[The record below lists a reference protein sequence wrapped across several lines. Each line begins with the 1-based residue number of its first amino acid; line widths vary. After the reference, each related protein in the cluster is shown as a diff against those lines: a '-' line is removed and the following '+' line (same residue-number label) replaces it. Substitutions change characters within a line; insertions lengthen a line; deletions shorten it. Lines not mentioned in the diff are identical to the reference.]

1 MVTTTGCDVCNKS
14 SLSLL
19 LLRPSPIAN
28 SPLLAAAGAQGVA
41 ADPAVL
47 TGMLPNP
54 APRQSRFALRL
65 LRAGYVHIY
74 LPSPP
79 PGVPNWLVYR
89 VTEQADLVPE
99 RSELFGQVDAKV
111 SCTRTGHIAMG
122 LKVVSIPQAHKVS
135 ELWVAYSANL
145 WNDKLRGKNKADP
158 AVMQKVSLQSCG
170 VNSFVPSADKLKAQV
185 LECAL
190 NKLSID
196 GASDHDFSFNSIAS
210 STEDLATNL
219 KMAAAKHPKTVG
231 KEIAVVLRDPVG
243 IATEL
248 NALRVRRNELIKKEF
263 AKPENFHPLNSS
275 ATVLGLK
282 QSLVEEEDLNS
293 FEQVTPLRTLSAFMH
308 EDLPAGTVWQAL
320 TDEDRKMLLS
330 RAKGDGAFSE
340 FMLSPYKA
348 VFEQKDLG
356 RVFYP
361 DHDKRAAAWTQK
373 KVEEHWSK
381 LAKYVDE
388 DARAAWMTSFNARM
402 KSQHYDALVLFEKD
416 WLAATE
422 DKQLFVYF
430 DRHFDPD
437 AAIDPLRLPV
447 SGVLYARENHLINQ
461 PAPFSESLL
470 SDYLAK
476 IDRPITDKESLALR
490 SSVGGYN
497 AMIKMVHVQLTGD
510 PGAAGMRDKSYDLVK
525 GFSELGMSK
534 GALTA
539 NSWIGHA
546 IALFS
551 VGQLSAL
558 TGAALTVAAHDVKAS
573 SVTKRIMA
581 KLLRMA
587 HVQRCLE
594 YAVQGAL
601 HGNSPNV
608 PMLVTMHLSAEKA
621 LEMYKARPGQSLGTS
636 KTRIKKALAN
646 NSRIPVTLPTD
657 TDTVKAVNGNLGA
670 ITDNPASVGIK
681 MGKAAT
687 SAAVTGAAGSTL
699 VLTEEKFLELYQNQA
714 GTGAK
719 AANILRSTLPN
730 LAKTTYGAQFT
741 AMVKTLDARLALGSM
756 VIQALGVW
764 NGVNAILETPKGSDV
779 TDTAYGVLDSVIGF
793 TGGMLALW
801 AVGAEVRVAAQVG
814 HHAVASNMGIGLL
827 KIGASITGIAGG
839 AVNYVASAK
848 KSKDQRALGNEDAAN
863 LYTLSAQAFLLTGVT
878 STALTVGAIA
888 SGLEARAIGGAVV
901 RTVATRLAA
910 NAVFATV
917 GGIGL
922 TVSGIGLLLLG
933 AGVVVQ
939 IGAIVLTPTELQ
951 RWLGRSYF
959 GRDGGLIF
967 SGKRDDMFKRGDWK
981 AEKEALNEVFASSE
995 MKQKNQ
1001 NTSAEQVAKVAR

>member
-28 SPLLAAAGAQGVA
+28 SPLLAAAVARGVA

-47 TGMLPNP
+47 TGMLPSP
-54 APRQSRFALRL
+54 APKQSRFALRL

-79 PGVPNWLVYR
+79 AGVPNWLVYR

-99 RSELFGQVDAKV
+99 RSELFAQTDASV
-111 SCTRTGHIAMG
+111 RCSRPGHIAMG

-145 WNDKLRGKNKADP
+145 WNDTLRGKNKADP
-158 AVMQKVSLQSCG
+158 AVMQKISLQSCG
-170 VNSFVPSADKLKAQV
+170 VNSFVPSAEKLKAQV

-190 NKLSID
+190 SKLTID
-196 GASDHDFSFNSIAS
+196 GASDHDFPFNSIVSGA
-210 STEDLATNL
+210 EELAANL
-219 KMAAAKHPKTVG
+219 KLAAAKHPKTAG

-248 NALRVRRNELIKKEF
+248 NALRIRRNELLKKEI

-282 QSLVEEEDLNS
+282 QSLVREEDLSS
-293 FEQVTPLRTLSAFMH
+293 FEQVSPLRTLSAYMH
-308 EDLPAGTVWQAL
+308 DDWPAGTEWQAV

-340 FMLSPYKA
+340 FVLAPYKA
-348 VFEQKDLG
+348 VFEQKNLG

-361 DHDKRAAAWTQK
+361 DHDQRAAAWTAK
-373 KVEEHWSK
+373 KVEENWSK

-402 KSQHYDALVLFEKD
+402 KSQHYDALALFERD
-416 WLAATE
+416 WHAATE
-422 DKQLFVYF
+422 DKQTLAYF
-430 DRHFDPD
+430 DRHFDPQ
-437 AAIDPLRLPV
+437 AAVDPLKQPV
-447 SGVLYARENHLINQ
+447 SGVLYARESHLINQ
-461 PAPFSESLL
+461 PAPFSEGLL

-476 IDRPITDKESLALR
+476 ISKPITDKESIAFRAL
-490 SSVGGYN
+490 VGN
-497 AMIKMVHVQLTGD
+497 HDAMIKMVHIQLTGD

-534 GALTA
+534 GALTS

-558 TGAALTVAAHDVKAS
+558 SGAALTIAAREAKAS
-573 SVTKRIMA
+573 GVTTSIMG
-581 KLLRMA
+581 KLQTMA

-601 HGNSPNV
+601 HGNAPNV
-608 PMLVTMHLSAEKA
+608 PLLLKMQVNADEA
-621 LEMYKARPGQSLGTS
+621 LKIFAARSGQPLGTS
-636 KTRIKKALAN
+636 KTRIKKARAN
-646 NSRIPVTLPTD
+646 NTKVTLTLATD
-657 TDTVKAVNGNLGA
+657 TDAVKAAHGNLGD
-670 ITDNPASVGIK
+670 ITQNPASGSVK

-687 SAAVTGAAGSTL
+687 SAAVGVAGSTA
-699 VLTEEKFLELYQNQA
+699 VLTEEKFLQLYQSQA
-714 GTGAK
+714 GAGAK
-719 AANILRSTLPN
+719 AANILRSALPD
-730 LAKTTYGAQFT
+730 LVKTTSGAQLM
-741 AMVKTLDARLALGSM
+741 AMAKTLDARLALGSM

-764 NGVNAILETPKGSDV
+764 NGLESARQANSESSL
-779 TDTAYGVLDSVIGF
+779 TDANYGVLDSAIGF
-793 TGGMLALW
+793 TGGALALW
-801 AVGAEVRVAAQVG
+801 AVAAEVRVATQIG
-814 HHAVASNMGIGLL
+814 HHAVAANVGIGLL
-827 KIGASITGIAGG
+827 KIGGSVAGIAGG

-848 KSKDQRALGNEDAAN
+848 KSKDQAALGNQDAARM
-863 LYTLSAQAFLLTGVT
+863 YQYSAIAFGITAVT
-878 STALTVGAIA
+878 SGALTVGAVA
-888 SGLEARAIGGAVV
+888 GSLEARAIGGAVV

-910 NAVFATV
+910 NAVVATV

-922 TVSGIGLLLLG
+922 TVSGIGLILLG
-933 AGVVVQ
+933 VGIVAQV
-939 IGAIVLTPTELQ
+939 GAIVLTPSDIQ

-959 GRDGGLIF
+959 GRDGAIIF
-967 SGKRDDMFKRGDWK
+967 PGKRDDMFKKGDWA
-981 AEKEALNEVFASSE
+981 AEKAALDEVLASSAAA
-995 MKQKNQ
+995 Q
-1001 NTSAEQVAKVAR
+1001 

>member
-54 APRQSRFALRL
+54 APKQSRFALRL

-79 PGVPNWLVYR
+79 AGVPNWLVYR

-99 RSELFGQVDAKV
+99 SSELFAQADASV
-111 SCTRTGHIAMG
+111 SCSRSGHIAMG

-145 WNDKLRGKNKADP
+145 WNDTLRGKNKADP
-158 AVMQKVSLQSCG
+158 AVMQKISLQSCG
-170 VNSFVPSADKLKAQV
+170 VNSFVPSAEKLKAQV

-190 NKLSID
+190 SKLTID
-196 GASDHDFSFNSIAS
+196 GASDHDFPFNSIAS
-210 STEDLATNL
+210 SAEDLAANL
-219 KMAAAKHPKTVG
+219 KLAAAKHPKTAG
-231 KEIAVVLRDPVG
+231 KEIAIVLRDPVG

-248 NALRVRRNELIKKEF
+248 NALRIRRNELLKKEI

-282 QSLVEEEDLNS
+282 QSLVKEEDLNS
-293 FEQVTPLRTLSAFMH
+293 FEQVSPLRTLSAYMH
-308 EDLPAGTVWQAL
+308 EDWPAGTEWQAL
-320 TDEDRKMLLS
+320 TDEDRKILLS
-330 RAKGDGAFSE
+330 RVKGDGAFSE
-340 FMLSPYKA
+340 FVLSPYKA
-348 VFEQKDLG
+348 VFEQKNLG

-373 KVEEHWSK
+373 KVEENWSK
-381 LAKYVDE
+381 LAKYIDE
-388 DARAAWMTSFNARM
+388 DARAAWMTSFSARM

-416 WLAATE
+416 WHAATE
-422 DKQLFVYF
+422 DKQTLAYF
-430 DRHFDPD
+430 DRHFDPH
-437 AAIDPLRLPV
+437 ATVDPLKQPV

-470 SDYLAK
+470 SAYLAK
-476 IDRPITDKESLALR
+476 IDRPITDKESIALR
-490 SSVGGYN
+490 SSVGN
-497 AMIKMVHVQLTGD
+497 QDAMIKLVHIQLTGD
-510 PGAAGMRDKSYDLVK
+510 PGAEGMRDKSYDLVK
-525 GFSELGMSK
+525 GFSELSMSK
-534 GALTA
+534 GALTS

-558 TGAALTVAAHDVKAS
+558 SGAALTVAAHEVKAS
-573 SVTKRIMA
+573 SATKSIMA
-581 KLLRMA
+581 KLQTMA

-601 HGNSPNV
+601 HGNAPNV
-608 PMLVTMHLSAEKA
+608 PMLMQMNVSADKA
-621 LEMYKARPGQSLGTS
+621 LKIFMAHAGESLGTS

-646 NSRIPVTLPTD
+646 NNKIVLTVPTD
-657 TDTVKAVNGNLGA
+657 TDTIKAVNGNLA
-670 ITDNPASVGIK
+670 EITDNPASTGIK

-687 SAAVTGAAGSTL
+687 SAAVARTASSTL
-699 VLTEEKFLELYQNQA
+699 VLTEEKFLQLYQNQA

-719 AANILRSTLPN
+719 AANILRSALPN
-730 LAKTTYGAQFT
+730 LAKTTSGAQLM
-741 AMVKTLDARLALGSM
+741 AMAKTLDARLALGSM

-764 NGVNAILETPKGSDV
+764 KGMDSASKAESESGL
-779 TDTAYGVLDSVIGF
+779 TDANYGVLDSVIGF
-793 TGGMLALW
+793 TGGALALW
-801 AVGAEVRVAAQVG
+801 SVAAEVRVVAQLG
-814 HHAVASNMGIGLL
+814 HQAVASHVGIGLL
-827 KIGASITGIAGG
+827 KIGGSITGIAGG
-839 AVNYVASAK
+839 AVNYVASQK
-848 KSKDQRALGNEDAAN
+848 KSEDQRALGNKNAAR
-863 LYTLSAQAFLLTGVT
+863 LYNYSAIAFFATGATSTLLTG
-878 STALTVGAIA
+878 GAIA
-888 SGLEARAIGGAVV
+888 GALEARAIGGAVV

-910 NAVFATV
+910 NAVIATV

-933 AGVVVQ
+933 AGVVAQV
-939 IGAIVLTPTELQ
+939 GAIVLTPTDTQ

-959 GRDGGLIF
+959 GRDGGLVF
-967 SGKRDDMFKRGDWK
+967 SGKRDDMFKKGDWQ
-981 AEKEALNEVFASSE
+981 AEKEALEEVIANAFKAQKENNER
-995 MKQKNQ
+995 K
-1001 NTSAEQVAKVAR
+1001 

>member
-28 SPLLAAAGAQGVA
+28 SPLLAAAGARGVA

-47 TGMLPNP
+47 TGMLPSP
-54 APRQSRFALRL
+54 APKQSRFALRL
-65 LRAGYVHIY
+65 LRAGYVHIF

-79 PGVPNWLVYR
+79 AGVPSWLVYR

-99 RSELFGQVDAKV
+99 GSELFAQADASV
-111 SCTRTGHIAMG
+111 SCSRSGHIAMG
-122 LKVVSIPQAHKVS
+122 LKVVSIPQAHKVT

-145 WNDKLRGKNKADP
+145 WNDTLRGKNKADP
-158 AVMQKVSLQSCG
+158 AVMQKISLQSCG
-170 VNSFVPSADKLKAQV
+170 VNSFVPTADKLKAQV

-196 GASDHDFSFNSIAS
+196 GASDHDFPFNSIAS
-210 STEDLATNL
+210 SAEDLAANL
-219 KMAAAKHPKTVG
+219 KLAAAKHPKTAG

-248 NALRVRRNELIKKEF
+248 NALRVRRNELLKKEI
-263 AKPENFHPLNSS
+263 AKPENLHPLNSS

-282 QSLVEEEDLNS
+282 QSLVREEDLSS
-293 FEQVTPLRTLSAFMH
+293 FEQVSPLRTLSAYMQ
-308 EDLPAGTVWQAL
+308 DDWPAGTEWQAV

-330 RAKGDGAFSE
+330 RVKGDGAFSE
-340 FMLSPYKA
+340 FVLSPYKA
-348 VFEQKDLG
+348 VFEKKNLG

-361 DHDKRAAAWTQK
+361 DHDKRAAEWTKK
-373 KVEEHWSK
+373 KVEENWSK
-381 LAKYVDE
+381 LAKYHDE
-388 DARAAWMTSFNARM
+388 EARAAWIKNFDAKM
-402 KSQHYDALVLFEKD
+402 KTLHYDPLALFEED
-416 WLAATE
+416 WHAATE
-422 DKQLFVYF
+422 DKQTLAYF
-430 DRHFDPD
+430 ARHFDPL
-437 AAIDPLRLPV
+437 AKADPLKQPA

-461 PAPFSESLL
+461 PAPFSEGLL
-470 SDYLAK
+470 TRYLAK
-476 IDRPITDKESLALR
+476 LGRPITDEEAVVLRAL
-490 SSVGGYN
+490 VGN
-497 AMIKMVHVQLTGD
+497 QDAMIKMVHIQLTGD

-558 TGAALTVAAHDVKAS
+558 SGAALTVAAREAKTS
-573 SVTKRIMA
+573 SVTASIMA
-581 KLLRMA
+581 KLQMMA

-594 YAVQGAL
+594 YSVQGAL
-601 HGNSPNV
+601 HGNAPNV
-608 PMLVTMHLSAEKA
+608 PVLLKMQVSADDA
-621 LEMYKARPGQSLGTS
+621 LKIFAARSGQPMGTS
-636 KTRIKKALAN
+636 KTRIKKAKAN
-646 NSRIPVTLPTD
+646 NAKVTLTLATD
-657 TDTVKAVNGNLGA
+657 TDAIKAANGNVGDIA
-670 ITDNPASVGIK
+670 QNPASGSVK

-687 SAAVTGAAGSTL
+687 SAAIGAAGSTA
-699 VLTEEKFLELYQNQA
+699 VLTEEKFLQLYQSQA

-719 AANILRSTLPN
+719 AANMLRSALPN
-730 LAKTTYGAQFT
+730 LAKTSGGAWLM
-741 AMVKTLDARLALGSM
+741 AMAKTLDARLALGSM
-756 VIQALGVW
+756 IIQAIGVW
-764 NGVNAILETPKGSDV
+764 NGMDAASQAKSESSL
-779 TDTAYGVLDSVIGF
+779 TDANYGVLDSVLGF
-793 TGGMLALW
+793 TGGALALW
-801 AVGAEVRVAAQVG
+801 SVGAELRVVARLGHQAVGA
-814 HHAVASNMGIGLL
+814 HIGIGLL
-827 KIGASITGIAGG
+827 KIGGSITGIAGG
-839 AVNYVASAK
+839 AVNYVASQK
-848 KSKDQRALGNEDAAN
+848 KSDDQRALGNKDAAR
-863 LYTLSAQAFLLTGVT
+863 LYNYSAIAFLATGATSTLLTG
-878 STALTVGAIA
+878 GAIA
-888 SGLEARAIGGAVV
+888 GALEARAIGGAVV

-933 AGVVVQ
+933 AGVVAQ
-939 IGAIVLTPTELQ
+939 IGAIVLTPTDMQ

-967 SGKRDDMFKRGDWK
+967 SGKRDDMFKKGDWA
-981 AEKEALNEVFASSE
+981 AEKEALDEIIADAAKQQSE
-995 MKQKNQ
+995 NKDTKKVEQ
-1001 NTSAEQVAKVAR
+1001 SA